1 MEVKREILRMLR
13 EDEEFRY
20 AVAGLIGLE
29 EILKRMDRHGEEI
42 RGLREETRR
51 IWKEIERL
59 RGDML
64 RGFERHDKIMEEM
77 RKEIEDLRRDMMEGF
92 RRMDRRLDAL
102 GTRWGLQTEEAFR
115 EGLKGLL
122 EEELGLRVERWV
134 KEDEEGSVYGYPS
147 IVEIDIATSD
157 DKVILIEVS
166 SHVRPSDVILFHRKA
181 EFYERVTGVKPS
193 RLLMVTPYAEREA
206 HRTAERYGV
215 EIYTGI

>member
-29 EILKRMDRHGEEI
+29 EILRRMDRHGEEI

-59 RGDML
+59 REDML
-64 RGFERHDKIMEEM
+64 RGFERHDKIM
-77 RKEIEDLRRDMMEGF
+77 EDLRRDMMEGF

-134 KEDEEGSVYGYPS
+134 RDMVIPPS
-147 IVEIDIATSD
+147 LRST
-157 DKVILIEVS
+157 
-166 SHVRPSDVILFHRKA
+166 
-181 EFYERVTGVKPS
+181 
-193 RLLMVTPYAEREA
+193 
-206 HRTAERYGV
+206 
-215 EIYTGI
+215 